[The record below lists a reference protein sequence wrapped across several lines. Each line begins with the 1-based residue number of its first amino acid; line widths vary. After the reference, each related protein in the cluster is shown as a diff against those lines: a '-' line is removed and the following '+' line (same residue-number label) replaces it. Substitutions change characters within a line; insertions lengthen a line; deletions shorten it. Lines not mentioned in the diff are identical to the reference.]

1 LRLKTIEKAAFKL
14 YSQMATLQ
22 RLTVFYLWHAG
33 RNCKLWARIEAAL
46 RVVMQF
52 ESQKLVPQGAS
63 LECGDSSPL
72 WSGTITG
79 DIVRPKR

>member
-1 LRLKTIEKAAFKL
+1 LCATINTE
-14 YSQMATLQ
+14 TQ
-22 RLTVFYLWHAG
+22 RQ
-33 RNCKLWARIEAAL
+33 
-46 RVVMQF
+46 VVMQF
-52 ESQKLVPQGAS
+52 ESQKLVPQDAS